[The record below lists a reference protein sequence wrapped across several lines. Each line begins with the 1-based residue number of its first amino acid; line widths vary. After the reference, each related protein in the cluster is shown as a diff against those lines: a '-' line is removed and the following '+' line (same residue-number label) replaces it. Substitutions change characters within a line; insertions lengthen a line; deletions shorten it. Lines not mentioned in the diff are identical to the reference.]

1 MAESISLEETN
12 KIRVSLGLKPLTDD
26 SAPAD
31 TKDQTAEDN
40 FAKRRERDAQERE
53 RRRIQTGIAKIK
65 NKREL
70 NASLQGS
77 TLGESDDVDDTI
89 KWIRRNKKK
98 AKELA
103 RKRQEDLEN
112 LDKTYQGDDYTE
124 KDLAGLKVS
133 HDFEALNEGEDRI
146 LTLKDSRI
154 LDNEEDELQNVELA
168 EDERT
173 KKNNE
178 LKIKKRDYT
187 GYDDEEFV
195 AGNEGMKRAV
205 LAKYDEDISGISEG
219 GFRLG
224 GGAPKSSKPTRQM
237 QEEAAASV
245 NKSLLSIDYAKNF
258 EIMDYQQE
266 GDIGFKKPK
275 TKKKRP
281 SRRVVETDTVD
292 TVSPPTENMDVD
304 VKQTPSGRVRNLD
317 DNFIDDEDLQA
328 VLARQRRAKVKKAKP
343 LDPEEIAR
351 MIAEERVRDQTEEV
365 MRLDIQVK
373 VENDGSGPAH
383 DGDLKGGLEFDD
395 TSEFVRAIQYNP
407 VVKEEQKPTSLPAAP
422 AESKQLTPA
431 RTRTDSPM
439 ETDEAFHELEA
450 GEVVIKEEDEDEE
463 DEAMLNAIEA
473 AINTAEANG
482 EGGAEAEVSAFVLML
497 SQANMSRFSKV
508 GTSSEQTF
516 TSGMASTLAIM
527 RQQGILANP
536 SADHLERERV
546 QLQRDLWLAEQRRRI
561 AQRELDRAKSRGS
574 NKDQATREYENRL
587 REQHEARDSLD
598 HFKHYKPDV
607 NIVYHDEFGREL
619 TPKEA
624 WKALSH
630 RFHGKGSGKAK
641 TEKRLKKIAE
651 EKKKE
656 AMASGDTPLSMNKAF
671 QFRQEKAGQ
680 AHMVLSVGN
689 RGAVPQISEFLD
701 SQPLTKGPKAEK
713 RGKKKKEDKTAAPQ
727 IIDMTGFTAFPTV
740 QAGPTPSSASASPA
754 PVAPSVGSP
763 VPKPGFSRIVSESSP
778 TPGSGPGTPVP
789 TNGERTKVAFG
800 FGTKRKATGEEYS
813 GTPPAKKR

>member
-1 MAESISLEETN
+1 MSESISLEETN
-12 KIRVSLGLKPLTDD
+12 KIRISLGLKPLTDD
-26 SAPAD
+26 AAPTD
-31 TKDQTAEDN
+31 TKEQTAEGN
-40 FAKRRERDAQERE
+40 FAKRKEEEAQERE
-53 RRRIQTGIAKIK
+53 RKRIQAGDHGNPLSRIK

-70 NASLQGS
+70 KATLKGT

-89 KWIRRNKKK
+89 KWIKRNKKK

-103 RKRQEDLEN
+103 RKRQEELEN
-112 LDKTYQGDDYTE
+112 LDKAYQGEDYTE

-133 HDFEALNEGEDRI
+133 HDFEDLNEGEDRI

-154 LDNEEDELQNVELA
+154 LDNEEDELQNVEMA

-205 LAKYDEDISGISEG
+205 LAKYDEDLNGAAET

-224 GGAPKSSKPTRQM
+224 GSASKASKPTRQM

-245 NKSLLSIDYAKNF
+245 NKSLLSIDYAKNL

-266 GDIGFKKPK
+266 GDAGFKKLK

-281 SRRVVETDTVD
+281 SRRVAEVD
-292 TVSPPTENMDVD
+292 PADATPPAEGMDVD
-304 VKQTPSGRVRNLD
+304 ENKSSTRIRNLD
-317 DNFIDDEDLQA
+317 DNFVDDDDLQT

-343 LDPEEIAR
+343 LDPEDIAR
-351 MIAEERVRDQTEEV
+351 KIAEERAREQAEEAAQMDV
-365 MRLDIQVK
+365 QIK
-373 VENDGSGPAH
+373 VEDGEPGQPL
-383 DGDLKGGLEFDD
+383 DGDVNSGLEFDD

-407 VVKEEQKPTSLPAAP
+407 VAVKEEQKRASLPP
-422 AESKQLTPA
+422 VRAESTQPTPA

-439 ETDEAFHELEA
+439 ETDQVIHELEA
-450 GEVVIKEEDEDEE
+450 GEVVVKEEDEE
-463 DEAMLNAIEA
+463 DEEMLNAIEA
-473 AINTAEANG
+473 AIHSAEAAMANG
-482 EGGAEAEVSAFVLML
+482 EEAIDLE
-497 SQANMSRFSKV
+497 V

-516 TSGMASTLAIM
+516 RSGMASTLTIL
-527 RQQGILANP
+527 RQQGILSNP
-536 SADHLERERV
+536 SADHTERERV

-561 AQRELDRAKSRGS
+561 AQRELDRTKSRGS

-587 REQHEARDSLD
+587 REQQEARESLD

-701 SQPLTKGPKAEK
+701 SQPLSKGAKAEK
-713 RGKKKKEDKTAAPQ
+713 KAKKKKEDKTAAPQ
-727 IIDMTGFTAFPTV
+727 VIDMTGFTAFPTTS
-740 QAGPTPSSASASPA
+740 APISASASPA
-754 PVAPSVGSP
+754 PVAIPTGSP
-763 VPKPGFSRIVSESSP
+763 APKPGFSRIVSESSP
-778 TPGSGPGTPVP
+778 VPGSGSGTPVP
-789 TNGERTKVAFG
+789 ANGERTKVAFG
-800 FGTKRKATGEEYS
+800 FGMKRKATGDDLP
-813 GTPPAKKR
+813 GNPPAKRR